1 MPLSDP
7 RASRC
12 PQGLPGEDPRTPS
25 RHEKRLAQKRYPVR
39 QNVADPGSK
48 SGVCRDLMRRMAK
61 VRQTVCNSCPDVG
74 VQEWKVVRRRNS
86 AFSEREREETVVPA
100 GMTASV

>member
-1 MPLSDP
+1 MLLYVIGKI
-7 RASRC
+7 
-12 PQGLPGEDPRTPS
+12 GLVR
-25 RHEKRLAQKRYPVR
+25 KRYPVR

-48 SGVCRDLMRRMAK
+48 SGVCRDMMRRMAK
-61 VRQTVCNSCPDVG
+61 VCQTVCDTCPAIG

-86 AFSEREREETVVPA
+86 AFSEREREETVVPG